1 MMQFFKQINRK
12 LNIVKFTVLLTALIF
27 PFKAVALPEREVVA
41 KLQNVPLF
49 GLVNPQ
55 GQLNSYLFVNP
66 QQVLNLYAQLQ
77 NNDPQRANNLEVKPV
92 ALSEVYQRLQTLQN
106 QNQELPQLI
115 VPDQNSLDQAT
126 NLMRAN
132 GQSVN
137 DPRTIGIPLFVPTIG
152 TGTEE
157 RWLIV
162 SDRNSNKSY
171 IPFYFAKNEADQV
184 VAMYK
189 QNNPN
194 LTESVQVRV
203 YALGYVVGL
212 LLGGN
217 NEAVQMMEII
227 PSQEQVNTANRLL
240 NQ

>member
-12 LNIVKFTVLLTALIF
+12 LNIIKIAVLGTVLSF
-27 PFKAVALPEREVVA
+27 PFQAIALPEREVVA
-41 KLQNVPLF
+41 KLQNIPLF
-49 GLVNPQ
+49 GIVNEHN
-55 GQLNSYLFVNP
+55 QLNSYLFVNP
-66 QQVLNLYAQLQ
+66 QQALDLYAQLQ
-77 NNDPQRANNLEVKPV
+77 NSDPQRANNLEVRPF
-92 ALSEVYQRLQTLQN
+92 ALSEVYQRLQSIQN
-106 QNQELPQLI
+106 QNQELPELI

-137 DPRTIGIPLFVPTIG
+137 DPRTIGIPLFVATIG

-162 SDRNSNKSY
+162 TNRNNSQPY
-171 IPFYFAKNEADQV
+171 IPFYFDKNEADQV

-194 LTESVQVRV
+194 LAESVQVRV

-212 LLGGN
+212 LLGNN